1 MPKRSHG
8 VSLMGI
14 FKDFSPVQLSNGQI
28 RMECP
33 FRENHTDGSGRM
45 SFFVSPDI
53 NAYHCFSCEAKGN
66 LVKLLTTHFKVNYFD
81 AMGLVHHGEHKP
93 KPVAFDLD
101 VMWDF
106 NKPPKEFIKRGYSK
120 ETLRHFRVGMTED
133 DEIIIPYYSDFKHPV
148 NLLGYQKR
156 WYYPD
161 RRVLN
166 SKHFNKK
173 EYLYNLDLSYA
184 YVVLV
189 EGQSDVWR
197 LYQHGY
203 NACALMGANISSWQ
217 VEQLSKFDRVYLA
230 LDNHEAGRRGVEIC
244 YFFLK
249 NHTDVQLIPYT
260 TKDPGECASKDEW
273 IEAFQG
279 NTDYAVYSM
288 EMAIGW
294 DDYLNMRDE
303 VLREIKGRRE

>member
-1 MPKRSHG
+1 
-8 VSLMGI
+8 MGI
-14 FKDFSPVQLSNGQI
+14 FKDYSPVQLSNGQI

-33 FRENHTDGSGRM
+33 FRENHPDGSGRM

-53 NAYHCFSCEAKGN
+53 NAYHCFSCGAKGN
-66 LVKLLTTHFKVNYFD
+66 LVKLLTARFKVNYFE
-81 AMGLVHHGEHKP
+81 AMGLVHHSEHTPEP
-93 KPVAFDLD
+93 KAFDLD

-106 NKPPKEFIKRGYSK
+106 NKPPKEFLKRKYSK
-120 ETLRHFRVGMTED
+120 ETLKHFRVGVTDD
-133 DEIIIPYYSDFKHPV
+133 DEIIIPYYSDFKHPI

-161 RRVLN
+161 RIVLN

-173 EYLYNLDLSYA
+173 EYLYNLDLTFA
-184 YVVLV
+184 YTVVV
-189 EGQSDVWR
+189 EGQSDAWR

-203 NACALMGANISSWQ
+203 NACALMGSSISSWQ

-230 LDNHEAGRRGVEIC
+230 LDNDTAGRKGIERC
-244 YFFLK
+244 YFYLK
-249 NHTDVQLIPYT
+249 NHTDVRLIPYT
-260 TKDPGECASKDEW
+260 TKDPGDCISKDDW
-273 IEAFQG
+273 VEAFQG

-294 DDYLNMRDE
+294 DGYLDMRDE
-303 VLREIKGRRE
+303 VLKEISRKE

>member
-1 MPKRSHG
+1 
-8 VSLMGI
+8 
-14 FKDFSPVQLSNGQI
+14 
-28 RMECP
+28 
-33 FRENHTDGSGRM
+33 
-45 SFFVSPDI
+45 
-53 NAYHCFSCEAKGN
+53 
-66 LVKLLTTHFKVNYFD
+66 LVKLLTTRFKVNYFE
-81 AMGLVHHGEHKP
+81 AMGLVHHDEYKP
-93 KPVAFDLD
+93 EPKAFDLD

-106 NKPPKEFIKRGYSK
+106 NKAPKEFLKRKYSK
-120 ETLRHFRVGMTED
+120 ETLKHFRVGVTDD
-133 DEIIIPYYSDFKHPV
+133 DEILIPYYEDFKHPI

-173 EYLYNLDLSYA
+173 EYLYNLDLSFTYT
-184 YVVLV
+184 VLV

-203 NACALMGANISSWQ
+203 NACALMGNSISPWQ
-217 VEQLSKFDRVYLA
+217 IEQLSKFDRVYLA
-230 LDNHEAGRRGVEIC
+230 LDNDSAGRKGVEAC

-249 NHTDVQLIPYT
+249 NHVDVRLIPYT
-260 TKDPGECASKDEW
+260 TKDPGECVSKDAW
-273 IEAFQG
+273 VEAFQN

-294 DDYLNMRDE
+294 DGYLDMRDE
-303 VLREIKGRRE
+303 VIREISRKE